1 MDSISNRS
9 SMLRTSTE
17 TSAPNILRQQKQV
30 PIASQFLLLNC
41 NISKTLNVSSMW
53 FVLLVFVRSFA
64 KMISGGIITL
74 LFTTELT
81 IRDAFTDLA
90 AACCLSSIV
99 RTLKKHYHK
108 IVWSLHILDK
118 DILL

>member
-1 MDSISNRS
+1 MHYRMDSISNRS
-9 SMLRTSTE
+9 SMLGTSAE

-81 IRDAFTDLA
+81 ISDAFTD
-90 AACCLSSIV
+90 
-99 RTLKKHYHK
+99 
-108 IVWSLHILDK
+108 
-118 DILL
+118 